1 MTLAEFLAKEGAI
14 YKFIRNVSNCT
25 YDYTDKISISTAFG
39 WGGTPE
45 GNRYWF
51 NMAGKQGKFK
61 IQPQRISEIKDY
73 AKQFKKSFKEIQ

>member
-14 YKFIRNVSNCT
+14 YKFIRNVSNCH
-25 YDYTDKISISTAFG
+25 YDYTGKLSISAAFG

-45 GNRYWF
+45 GTRYWYD
-51 NMAGKQGKFK
+51 MASKQGKFK
-61 IQPQRISEIKDY
+61 IQPQRISEIKGY

>member
-14 YKFIRNVSNCT
+14 YKFIRNVPNCT

-39 WGGTPE
+39 WAGTPE
-45 GNRYWF
+45 GTRYWLD
-51 NMAGKQGKFK
+51 MSGKTRTLG
-61 IQPQRISEIKDY
+61 IYPQHISEIQEY